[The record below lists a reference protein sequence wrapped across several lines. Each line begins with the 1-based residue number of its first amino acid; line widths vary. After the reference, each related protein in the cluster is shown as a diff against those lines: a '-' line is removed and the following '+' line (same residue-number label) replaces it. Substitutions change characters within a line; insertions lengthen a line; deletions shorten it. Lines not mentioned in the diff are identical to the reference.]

1 MISWYLLVFCIGL
14 NIDKSILIRNL
25 LFHIENRKIFIIISQ
40 ILIILFFHLLR
51 NFIIIESL
59 NSLDSLCSRIASIK

>member
-1 MISWYLLVFCIGL
+1 MISWYLLAFCIGL

-25 LFHIENRKIFIIISQ
+25 LFHIENRQIFIIISQ